1 MAKRKLD
8 GVVNA
13 VHYNPD
19 GQIAWVRAYLRR
31 GPTFSDY
38 VMLDRQT
45 LIANLKSGKNYLV
58 GERVPQMAS
67 TFEVGAALRIIEKDD
82 RQIIVS
88 GDKDDGSTAGRDHLE
103 GAPVI

>member
-38 VMLDRQT
+38 MMLDRQT
-45 LIANLKSGKNYLV
+45 LIANLKSGKNYFV

-67 TFEVGAALRIIEKDD
+67 TFEVGAALRVVDKDGK
-82 RQIIVS
+82 QIIVS
-88 GDKDDGSTAGRDHLE
+88 GDKDADNTSERDHLE